1 MSIENKIK
9 DFFLGFK
16 NSTIDEKDI
25 ISNEINTINSF
36 FEEIKNEEYTSSIE
50 KNILTIYGY
59 TFRLN
64 DLKQRLYYTFSE
76 AVNAINMD
84 NLMKN
89 EEGVKLNS
97 YVYLYVIK
105 LIINEIQNDNVDEE
119 LILKAKKTYQEM
131 ENNKAKENKYH
142 VYQY

>member
-64 DLKQRLYYTFSE
+64 DLNQRLYYTFSE

>member
-64 DLKQRLYYTFSE
+64 DLNQRLYYTFSE

-105 LIINEIQNDNVDEE
+105 LLINEIQNDNVDEE